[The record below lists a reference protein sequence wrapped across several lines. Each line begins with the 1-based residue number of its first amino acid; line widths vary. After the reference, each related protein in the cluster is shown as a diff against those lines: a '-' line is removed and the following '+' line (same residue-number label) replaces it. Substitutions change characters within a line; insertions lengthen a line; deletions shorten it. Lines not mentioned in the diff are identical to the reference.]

1 MPDQEVHEIQL
12 NGKQLVFMFMAATVV
27 SVVIFLCG
35 VMVGRGVRQPQA
47 DAIAANTDTSIDS
60 TSPFDALSAK
70 PAVIS
75 EPAPAP
81 ENENLTYSERLEAPK
96 PLHEPLKF
104 TESTPAVSPP
114 APVEKPA
121 PAKAEKVE
129 KPASAKVEKPAPAK
143 TVTAPEPKQPPA
155 KTEPQR
161 AAPKTAI
168 AQSSPV
174 PRTDAVP
181 ASSSFAEPPGKGFVL
196 QVQAFPTRTA
206 ADALASRLKGKGYAA
221 FVAVNPDNVPLK
233 FRVRVGKYGS
243 KREADLVAD
252 RLKREEHFKPWL
264 TH

>member
-1 MPDQEVHEIQL
+1 
-12 NGKQLVFMFMAATVV
+12 MFMAATVV

-47 DAIAANTDTSIDS
+47 DTLAANTDTIDS

-70 PAVIS
+70 PTVTS

-81 ENENLTYSERLEAPK
+81 ENENLSYSDRLEAPK

-104 TESTPAVSPP
+104 TESAPAVSP
-114 APVEKPA
+114 APVERPEA
-121 PAKAEKVE
+121 GKVE
-129 KPASAKVEKPAPAK
+129 KPEAAKVEKRPPA
-143 TVTAPEPKQPPA
+143 VTSPEPKQPPVA
-155 KTEPQR
+155 KVEPPR
-161 AAPKTAI
+161 AGPKTAV
-168 AQSSPV
+168 AQTSPV

-196 QVQAFPTRTA
+196 QVQAFPTRAA
-206 ADALASRLKGKGYAA
+206 ADALAGRLKGKGYTA
-221 FVAVNPDNVPLK
+221 FVAVNADNVPLK

>member
-47 DAIAANTDTSIDS
+47 DAIAANTDTSIDP
-60 TSPFDALSAK
+60 TSPFDAASPKSALT
-70 PAVIS
+70 S

-104 TESTPAVSPP
+104 TESTPAASP
-114 APVEKPA
+114 APVEKQEPT
-121 PAKAEKVE
+121 KVE
-129 KPASAKVEKPAPAK
+129 K
-143 TVTAPEPKQPPA
+143 PEPKQPPVP
-155 KTEPQR
+155 KPEPPR
-161 AAPKTAI
+161 AAPKTAV
-168 AQSSPV
+168 APTSPA

-181 ASSSFAEPPGKGFVL
+181 ASSSFAEPAGKGFVL
-196 QVQAFPTRTA
+196 QVQAFPTRAA
-206 ADALASRLKGKGYAA
+206 ADALASRLKGKGYTA
-221 FVAVNPDNVPLK
+221 FVGVNPENVPLK

-243 KREADLVAD
+243 KREADIVAD